1 MLWKK
6 SSFNYH
12 YNYIFSIGN
21 KIEPYINFLLCKHN
35 RTSTNIMSIGRKSS
49 GDLSDIS
56 FTIEPDAVSNDG
68 DHVTCEHDELIF
80 DLDESLSDGIPKKY
94 KHMNRNKSFT
104 EWEIPP
110 WDLKL
115 KEIIGQGQFGKV
127 HRANWKCT
135 PVAAKIDNE
144 LTNEDKQII
153 INELDTLIMIHHP
166 NIVQIFGFVEE
177 PFAIVMDYLP
187 NKDLLHYIKQKGTI
201 DIYQKVRICIDVLR
215 GLEYLHCRKPKSLI
229 HRDIK
234 PQNIVLTK
242 SGCAKIA
249 DFGLSKFIDNK
260 IKRNGSKDTLE
271 QIVASTPNISGAE
284 LLEKFNNGSALLGL
298 GSNDDITDKD
308 NSELTSH
315 VGSKRYMSPE
325 MKNNQTYN
333 HKTDIWSAGIVFAE
347 LFENARYDLD
357 IKEGVSKFKWIKTP
371 FNVQNI
377 INQFMLKT
385 DYKERAGATEI
396 ILLFETLHIEPQRL
410 NSIMKNICNWCWC

>member
-1 MLWKK
+1 MNIGKK
-6 SSFNYH
+6 ISD
-12 YNYIFSIGN
+12 
-21 KIEPYINFLLCKHN
+21 
-35 RTSTNIMSIGRKSS
+35 
-49 GDLSDIS
+49 DLSDSS
-56 FTIEPDAVSNDG
+56 FMIEPDALGDNRDLVSYEREEVVFNM
-68 DHVTCEHDELIF
+68 
-80 DLDESLSDGIPKKY
+80 DESLSDGIPKKY
-94 KHMNRNKSFT
+94 KHTGRNKSFT

-115 KEIIGQGQFGKV
+115 KEIIGEGQFGKV
-127 HRANWKCT
+127 HRARWKGT

-153 INELDTLIMIHHP
+153 INELDTLIRIHHP
-166 NIVQIFGFVEE
+166 NIVQIFGFVEQ

-234 PQNIVLTK
+234 PKNIVLTK

-260 IKRNGSKDTLE
+260 IKRNGSKDSLE

-284 LLEKFNNGSALLGL
+284 LLEKFNNGSALLRL
-298 GSNDDITDKD
+298 ASNDGITDKD
-308 NSELTSH
+308 NSDLTSR

-347 LFENARYDLD
+347 LFENTRYDVD
-357 IKEGVSKFKWIKTP
+357 IEEGISKFKWIKTP

-377 INQFMLKT
+377 INKFILKN
-385 DYKERAGATEI
+385 DYNERAGATEL
-396 ILLFETLHIEPQRL
+396 ILLFQTLHIEPPSF
-410 NSIMKNICNWCWC
+410 NYIMKNICNWSWCWC